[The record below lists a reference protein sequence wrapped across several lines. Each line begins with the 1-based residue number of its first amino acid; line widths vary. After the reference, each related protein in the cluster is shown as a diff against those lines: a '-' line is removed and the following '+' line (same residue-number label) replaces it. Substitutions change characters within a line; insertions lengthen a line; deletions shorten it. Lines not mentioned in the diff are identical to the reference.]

1 MPKSFSK
8 LIPPSLYEMH
18 ELQRAG
24 FVKLVLEGLATGAVS
39 GFVIGLFR
47 ISYTTSVDFLRA
59 RRRTDKLPD
68 SLAEQAAK
76 GRDPGISDEMRT
88 ALASLSVLDRAIVAE
103 RILMEMSYVEM
114 ADIHHLPAAAL
125 RKRYSRAR
133 QKLQKLLAKEEHHA

>member
-47 ISYTTSVDFLRA
+47 ISYSFVNSTLGALFVKHSATP
-59 RRRTDKLPD
+59 RRH
-68 SLAEQAAK
+68 SLH
-76 GRDPGISDEMRT
+76 R
-88 ALASLSVLDRAIVAE
+88 L
-103 RILMEMSYVEM
+103 
-114 ADIHHLPAAAL
+114 LPA
-125 RKRYSRAR
+125 
-133 QKLQKLLAKEEHHA
+133 LLPGCGLAVPAP